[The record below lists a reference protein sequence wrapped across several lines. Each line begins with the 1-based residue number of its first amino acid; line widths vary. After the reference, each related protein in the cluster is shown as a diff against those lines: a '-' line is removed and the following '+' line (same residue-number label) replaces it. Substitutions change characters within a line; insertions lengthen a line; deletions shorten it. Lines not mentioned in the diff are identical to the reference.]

1 MFRILVP
8 APSPLPYDN
17 HKDEP
22 PIFFLYKIF
31 HWCIQIIGRPF
42 LWPNWNKFCS
52 KKCRNNRSLSK
63 IYLWH
68 FSDWHFWGMTQS
80 GNQKTITNVVSLL
93 PYWLMNWTDWM
104 QLVNHQH
111 FLWSNTISHYK
122 SIFTTSTFI
131 YTNNVIIFNKNC
143 IKMKIN

>member
-1 MFRILVP
+1 MYTNHW
-8 APSPLPYDN
+8 SPLSLTFTQTTIFCR
-17 HKDEP
+17 KLTT
-22 PIFFLYKIF
+22 PIAL
-31 HWCIQIIGRPF
+31 R
-42 LWPNWNKFCS
+42 LRPNWNKFCS